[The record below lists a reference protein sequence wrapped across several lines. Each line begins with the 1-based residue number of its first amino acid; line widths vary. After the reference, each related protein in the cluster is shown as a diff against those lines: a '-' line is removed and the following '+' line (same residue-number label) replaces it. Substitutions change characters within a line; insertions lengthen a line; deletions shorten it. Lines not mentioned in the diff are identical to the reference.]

1 MYFRKDRTSLE
12 TFLEI
17 HIDWS
22 ISTMITNALVERD
35 KENFQSYPVGY

>member
-1 MYFRKDRTSLE
+1 MYFKKGRTFLE

-35 KENFQSYPVGY
+35 RENFQKVTQ